1 MIISMYIIIT
11 ILIIIL
17 VFMII
22 KLYFIRKSLKE
33 IQNSISE
40 ILSTDTNNLLTI
52 SSSDKEIINL
62 ANSLNLEL
70 KNLREEKLQY
80 ENGNQELKTVMTNI
94 SHDMRTPLTAISGY
108 IELIKENNDENKK
121 KKYIEIIERKTNDLI
136 LLTEQLFDFSKTMDM
151 KINIK
156 KEKCCINE
164 IIEESLVN
172 YYSIFKKNNIVPKIE
187 ICNKKIYKYVD
198 KNTII
203 RVFENIL
210 SNVSKYSNGDFK
222 VVLDEYGRIT
232 FSNRA
237 TSLDAT
243 TVQKIFNRYF
253 TVENAKKSTGLGL
266 SIAKQLIEL
275 NDGTISAK
283 YIKNHLIIEIYFK

>member
-136 LLTEQLFDFSKTMDM
+136 LLTDQLFDFSKTMDM

-164 IIEESLVN
+164 IIEEALVN